1 MMKYIFSGPAID
13 KVLRENS
20 IRIAKGELVV
30 TPFEEAAPVEDGKDV
45 AVEDS
50 KDVVPADTKSPKK
63 ASKKTKK

>member
-1 MMKYIFSGPAID
+1 MKYVIEGIALEN
-13 KVLRENS
+13 VLRENS

-50 KDVVPADTKSPKK
+50 KDIVPADTKSPKK